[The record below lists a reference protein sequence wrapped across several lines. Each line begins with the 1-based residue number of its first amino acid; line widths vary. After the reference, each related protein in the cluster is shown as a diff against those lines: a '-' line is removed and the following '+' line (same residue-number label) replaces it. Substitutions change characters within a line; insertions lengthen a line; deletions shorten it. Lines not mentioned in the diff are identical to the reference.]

1 MGEHTT
7 WFDLIPGLAG
17 LQHYL
22 AHFLGRTTATD
33 QFPTHFTLAHV
44 WGALVVMS
52 FLVYAGLRFRAAVM
66 TRGHRDVSEGAL
78 VPPSRF
84 SSRIFVELFLDAV
97 MGLMEGVM
105 GPKNARR
112 FLPLIGSLALF
123 IFCSNLLAL
132 IPGFLPPTSM
142 LKTNVALAL
151 CVFIMTHTY
160 GIKEHGLKYFK
171 HFAGPHIPAPW
182 YAKPLTWLLA
192 ALMVVIELISHFAR
206 PVSLSLRL
214 MGNMAA
220 DHKVVFA
227 FFVLIPVL
235 VPVPFLVLGCLV
247 VIVQTLVFSLLSMVY
262 ISMAVAHEEH

>member
-7 WFDLIPGLAG
+7 WFDLIPGMPG
-17 LQHYL
+17 LSHYV
-22 AHFLGRTTATD
+22 AHYLGRTAATD

-44 WGALVVMS
+44 WGTLVVVL
-52 FLVYAGLRFRAAVM
+52 FLVYAGLKFRAAVVA
-66 TRGHRDVSEGAL
+66 RGAEVREDAL
-78 VPPSRF
+78 VPPPRF
-84 SSRIFVELFLDAV
+84 GLRIFVEMFLDAI
-97 MGLMEGVM
+97 MGLMEQVM
-105 GPKNARR
+105 GAKDARR
-112 FLPLIGSLALF
+112 FLPLIGSLAFF
-123 IFCSNLLAL
+123 IFFSNLLAL
-132 IPGFLPPTSM
+132 LPGFLPPTSM

-151 CVFIMTHTY
+151 CVFLATHVY
-160 GIKEHGLKYFK
+160 GVKEHGLKYFK

-227 FFVLIPVL
+227 FFVLVPIL

>member
-7 WFDLIPGLAG
+7 WFDLIPGMG
-17 LQHYL
+17 NLQHFL
-22 AHFLGRTTATD
+22 AHYLGRTTATD

-44 WGALVVMS
+44 WGALLVIV
-52 FLVYAGLRFRAAVM
+52 FLIYAGLRFRGAVVA
-66 TRGHRDVSEGAL
+66 RGGVSEGAL
-78 VPPSRF
+78 VPPPRF
-84 SSRIFVELFLDAV
+84 SLRTFVEMFLDAV
-97 MGLMEGVM
+97 MGLMEQVM

-112 FLPLIGSLALF
+112 FLPLIGSLAFF
-123 IFCSNLLAL
+123 IFFSNLLAL
-132 IPGFLPPTSM
+132 IPGLLPPTSM

-151 CVFIMTHTY
+151 CVFLMTHVY
-160 GIKEHGLKYFK
+160 GVKEHGLKYFK

-182 YAKPLTWLLA
+182 YAKPLTWILALL
-192 ALMVVIELISHFAR
+192 MIVIEIISHVAR

-227 FFVLIPVL
+227 FFVLVPIL
-235 VPVPFLVLGCLV
+235 VPVPFLLLGCLV
-247 VIVQTLVFSLLSMVY
+247 VVVQTLVFCLLSMVY

>member
-1 MGEHTT
+1 MGEHDT
-7 WFDLIPGLAG
+7 WFDLIPGLRNT
-17 LQHYL
+17 QHFL
-22 AHFLGRTTATD
+22 AHYLGRTAATD
-33 QFPTHFTLAHV
+33 QFPTHFTMAHV
-44 WGALVVMS
+44 WGAVLVIL

-66 TRGHRDVSEGAL
+66 AHGRREIDDQAL
-78 VPPSRF
+78 VPPARF
-84 SSRIFVELFLDAV
+84 GMRTFVEMFLDAV

-112 FLPLIGSLALF
+112 FLPLIGSLAFF
-123 IFCSNLLAL
+123 IFFSNLLAI
-132 IPGFLPPTSM
+132 IPGLLPPTSM

-151 CVFIMTHTY
+151 SVFLMTHVY
-160 GIKEHGLKYFK
+160 GVSEHGLKYFR

-192 ALMVVIELISHFAR
+192 ALMVVLEIISHLAR

-227 FFVLIPVL
+227 FFVLVPLL
-235 VPVPFLVLGCLV
+235 VPVPFLILGCLV

>member
-7 WFDLIPGLAG
+7 WFDLIPGVPG
-17 LQHYL
+17 LQAYL
-22 AHFLGRTTATD
+22 QHFLGRSAGTEA
-33 QFPTHFTLAHV
+33 FPTHFTLAHV
-44 WGALVVMS
+44 FGAVLVFL
-52 FLVYAGLRFRAAVM
+52 FLVYAGIGFRRALVVRGALR
-66 TRGHRDVSEGAL
+66 EGAL
-78 VPPSRF
+78 VPPPSISLRNF
-84 SSRIFVELFLDAV
+84 IELFLDTV

-112 FLPLIGSLALF
+112 YLPLIGTLAFF
-123 IFCSNLLAL
+123 IFFSNLLAL

-151 CVFIMTHTY
+151 VVFLMTHVL
-160 GIKEHGLKYFK
+160 GVREHGFKYFR
-171 HFAGPHIPAPW
+171 HFMGPSIPAPW
-182 YAKPLTWLLA
+182 YAKPFTWILALLM
-192 ALMVVIELISHFAR
+192 LVIEIISHVAR

-227 FFVLIPVL
+227 FFVLVPVL
-235 VPVPFLVLGCLV
+235 VPVPFLVLGLLV
-247 VIVQTLVFSLLSMVY
+247 VIVQTLVFCLLSMVY